1 MSESFELVLALEA
14 SAASEWMEVPVA
26 TGTPADR
33 AAPRAGKK
41 ARRGG
46 RAARV
51 AVSGQGDVGAAVSD
65 ALNRMPD
72 VALLHP
78 MQASTVRAFVDA
90 DGTRRAM
97 LAVADDGTPSVT
109 AVRAKAFV
117 PGVWRCET
125 VCDESPGKGGAAA
138 LTEGLSETLEKA
150 LGKVEKLVGSPVLAV
165 RRGVWRWTG
174 SSDGVAVD
182 IELHD
187 VRGAS
192 SSESAGGEGTASVEP
207 ARSNADG
214 PEGVSAARGPEA
226 SPVAF
231 CEMRLVSRIDAVRA
245 SDGDAAST
253 SIATAG
259 HVMADRTISE
269 GSKGD
274 LDGTSGAVA
283 NADTPTP
290 GDPIVAAL
298 EALFTVAGVLADV
311 FPVFLTLTD
320 GYARACTRDQSNAA
334 VRASRIDLSHARNP
348 HDALID
354 ACASI
359 AAQWFGNEAGVR
371 GGAGPE
377 YVHQMRVALRR
388 LKTLLKTFPRW
399 IDDTWART
407 IAPDL
412 DWLGSLLGQVR
423 DLDVFV
429 DTTLPALAEA
439 DADGGAWAGLQA
451 KAAARRDEAR
461 AQVAAALRTRRYAS
475 LSLAWLRWLAMQRVS
490 TGPLAMANKALE
502 DYARKR
508 VKKHFTRLRAKPAL
522 TSLTPAE
529 RHRRRIEAKRLRYT
543 LEFFESLA
551 SRKTRRKVA
560 KQLGRIQSVL
570 GDGSDA
576 ATALRFLESL
586 DVAPYEHGFA
596 RGWCE
601 AVNRWSAVEGER
613 LLEELG
619 KPRILGEG

>member
-14 SAASEWMEVPVA
+14 SAASEWMQVPVA
-26 TGTPADR
+26 TEAPGDR
-33 AAPRAGKK
+33 AAPGAAKK

-51 AVSGQGDVGAAVSD
+51 AASGQGDVGAAVAD
-65 ALNRMPD
+65 ALSRMPD
-72 VALLHP
+72 IALLQP
-78 MQASTVRAFVDA
+78 MQGSTVRAFVDA

-117 PGVWRCET
+117 PGVWQCET

-150 LGKVEKLVGSPVLAV
+150 LGKVERLVGSPVLAV

-174 SSDGVAVD
+174 SSDGVVVD

-192 SSESAGGEGTASVEP
+192 SSESAGGEGAASVKR
-207 ARSNADG
+207 ARANADEQ
-214 PEGVSAARGPEA
+214 EGAVASPGSEA
-226 SPVAF
+226 PPVAF
-231 CEMRLVSRIDAVRA
+231 CEMRLVSRIDAVPA
-245 SDGDAAST
+245 P
-253 SIATAG
+253 IATAG
-259 HVMADRTISE
+259 HAVADRTISE
-269 GSKGD
+269 ASKGD
-274 LDGTSGAVA
+274 LDGTSGAAA
-283 NADTPTP
+283 NAETPTP

-298 EALFTVAGVLADV
+298 EALFTAAGVLADV
-311 FPVFLTLTD
+311 FPVFPTLTD
-320 GYARACTRDQSNAA
+320 GYARACTPDQSNAA
-334 VRASRIDLSHARNP
+334 VRASRIDLSHAQNP
-348 HDALID
+348 HDALIE

-359 AAQWFGNEAGVR
+359 AVQWFGNEAGVR

-399 IDDTWART
+399 IDDAWART

-429 DTTLPALAEA
+429 DTTLPALAQA
-439 DADGGAWAGLQA
+439 DADGGAWEGLQA

-461 AQVAAALRTRRYAS
+461 AQVAAALRTRRYA
-475 LSLAWLRWLAMQRVS
+475 LLALAWLRWLAMQRVS
-490 TGPLAMANKALE
+490 TGPIAMVDKGLE
-502 DYARKR
+502 DYGRKR
-508 VKKHFTRLRAKPAL
+508 VKKHFKRLRAKPAL